1 MSSLKRD
8 ISMKKLEFPGG
19 KMWCSSGLGT
29 KIFVCTRA
37 RTISFQKSHCF
48 SESVKY
54 TMCYKRG
61 TENAALKTR
70 VFNEKTRDSRG
81 GNVEEL
87 IKNVIFLA

>member
-19 KMWCSSGLGT
+19 EMWCSSGLGT
-29 KIFVCTRA
+29 RIFVCTRA
-37 RTISFQKSHCF
+37 RTISFPKSHCF
-48 SESVKY
+48 SESVKS

-61 TENAALKTR
+61 TENVALKTR

-81 GNVEEL
+81 RNVEEL
-87 IKNVIFLA
+87 IKNVFFLA